1 MALGYAAI
9 ALAVLALLIPVLL
22 SWQVRKQRPE
32 IRATRGGVPILALV
46 FASGVGIILIQLA
59 MVAGWL
65 PSIS

>member
-22 SWQVRKQRPE
+22 SWKVRKQRPE
-32 IRATRGGVPILALV
+32 IRATRGGAPVLALV
-46 FASGVGIILIQLA
+46 FASGVAIILIQLA